1 MSRGSSVSIPKSFSN
16 SSNLSVASSQKSNS
30 SPLAIG
36 GTNPINQDAR
46 AQQMARIVA
55 KQRKRAE
62 INADAELIRECAREA
77 VDGSGV
83 RVKGDR
89 VLSRNRQLSGNFLAL
104 GPSDFH

>member
-1 MSRGSSVSIPKSFSN
+1 
-16 SSNLSVASSQKSNS
+16 
-30 SPLAIG
+30 
-36 GTNPINQDAR
+36 
-46 AQQMARIVA
+46 MARIVA

-89 VLSRNRQLSGNFLAL
+89 VLSRN
-104 GPSDFH
+104 

>member
-1 MSRGSSVSIPKSFSN
+1 
-16 SSNLSVASSQKSNS
+16 
-30 SPLAIG
+30 
-36 GTNPINQDAR
+36 
-46 AQQMARIVA
+46 MARIVA

-89 VLSRNRQLSGNFLAL
+89 VLSRNRQLSENIQFPCSLARQISIEL
-104 GPSDFH
+104 TTQ